1 MVAET
6 RLLIADDE
14 ADFRGLLVQRYRRRG
29 YKTVGASDGLAALQ
43 RLEETN
49 FHLAIFDL
57 KMPGLEGIELLRR
70 SRELQPD
77 LQVIIL
83 TGHGTVATAIEAM
96 KLGAYDFLEKPC
108 DLAELD
114 LLLSRAAEKGSL
126 VDEVKGWREIH
137 RRQNDPGAIIGQSE
151 GIQMVL
157 AITRRAAL
165 SDLPVLI
172 EGESGTGKELVAQA
186 LHHWGKRAG
195 RPYVAVNAA
204 AFPETLLESELFG
217 HERGAFSGAT
227 ATKMG
232 LVEAANGGTLF
243 LDEVGEMPPALQ
255 VKLLR
260 FLETGEF
267 RHLGDTRLKQVD
279 VRILAATNRD
289 LKEQVRRGEFRL
301 DLFYRLATIRLSLPP
316 LRERREDIP
325 LLIEYFLDRLGGG
338 EKKILSSA
346 AREALLSYDF
356 PGNVRELRSMLERA
370 VLMSRGRIIEKE
382 ELLGRQSPSEVR
394 RPAMSLE
401 ELERTYINEI
411 LTSTG
416 GNKSQAAKILGISL
430 RNLYRKL
437 GRS

>member
-29 YKTVGASDGLAALQ
+29 YETVGASDGLAALQ

-346 AREALLSYDF
+346 ALEALLSYDF

-394 RPAMSLE
+394 RPVMTLE